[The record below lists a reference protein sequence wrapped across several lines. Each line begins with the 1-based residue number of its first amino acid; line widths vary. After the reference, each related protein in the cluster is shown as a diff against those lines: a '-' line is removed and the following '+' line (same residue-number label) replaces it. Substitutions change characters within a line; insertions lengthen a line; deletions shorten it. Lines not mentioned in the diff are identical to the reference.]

1 MAKTAPAAGND
12 AETSRRPARIQKPTA
27 TLLEHSEG
35 AALPS
40 QQKKI
45 DEYRAAKA
53 AKQYDSTTNTTVP
66 SRSTATTP
74 TISNAPSPSPSLEFP
89 DSPENV
95 KRPSFGKRKSI
106 VSDVDESDDEGDG
119 STNGVSSGLPGE
131 LGMTSRHW
139 MQLIHNWTAKRPRFE
154 TDIVDSEGLLEDVDV
169 QSTKVIG
176 SSCEDKSRDID
187 EFFAAPVDRIGTNGA
202 TKKHRL
208 CKLCP

>member
-45 DEYRAAKA
+45 DEYRAG
-53 AKQYDSTTNTTVP
+53 
-66 SRSTATTP
+66 RSTATTP